1 MKRLF
6 IINAKAG
13 GGRALQSW
21 RSHRER
27 FAAEFESGSAVEWI
41 PSSPEE
47 FLARVSE
54 FRSFGEWVIWGGD
67 GTLNASI
74 NGLLRARDS
83 GTAADVQI
91 PVVRVAGAGS
101 GSDYFRS
108 LPIGDPVPVDAVR
121 VTIDGAER
129 RYFLNMASVG
139 LSARVAAAKGR
150 LPSWMPRS
158 LCYALPTV
166 SEVWGAR
173 PFEAELRVPGAEAW
187 SGAAWGVFLSKGRY
201 AGEGMRFASEVRL
214 DDGLLEVSWVE
225 DQSPLSI
232 LFKLPTLYGAGLR
245 SEPGV
250 RKLRASE
257 VELSFREPQPLEFD
271 GEPTRATRLRF
282 EVLSVVKIG
291 LKVGRFSMT
300 LEPGAN

>member
-21 RSHRER
+21 RSARER
-27 FAAEFESGSAVEWI
+27 FASEFKNGSAEEWIPASAVE
-41 PSSPEE
+41 
-47 FLARVSE
+47 FLNRISE
-54 FRSFGEWVIWGGD
+54 FRSFEEWVIWGGD
-67 GTLNASI
+67 GTLNAAT

-83 GTAADVQI
+83 GAGSELPL
-91 PVVRVAGAGS
+91 PVLRVAGAGT

-108 LPIGDPVPVDAVR
+108 LPEDGDPVHVDAVC
-121 VTIDGAER
+121 VTIDGRDR

-150 LPSWMPRS
+150 LPSWMPRA
-158 LCYALPTV
+158 LCYAFPTF

-173 PFEAELRVPGAEAW
+173 PFEAELRVPGSEPVT
-187 SGAAWGVFLSKGRY
+187 GQVWGVFLSKGRY
-201 AGEGMRFASEVRL
+201 AGRGMRFGSEVLL
-214 DDGLLEVSWVE
+214 DDGHLEVSWVE

-232 LFKLPTLYGAGLR
+232 VLKMPSLYGAGLR

-250 RKLRASE
+250 RKFRVSE
-257 VELSFREPQPLEFD
+257 AELVFLEPQPIECD
-271 GEPTRATRLRF
+271 GEPTRASRLHF
-282 EVLSVVKIG
+282 EVLSAAETG
-291 LKVGRFSMT
+291 LRVGRFST
-300 LEPGAN
+300 ARS